1 MTTFQKLNQTLISV
15 NVIKGRYKAWD
26 SLLGMQRAERDIT
39 LSMRSL
45 QINQANCGHLTP
57 HELKERQ
64 VRLGNARP
72 AIQKILTVSV
82 MRHIFWSMLMLMTS
96 HQNPTHFFEQ
106 IVLKDALGSHSS
118 LTKVSMEQGSY
129 I

>member
-1 MTTFQKLNQTLISV
+1 
-15 NVIKGRYKAWD
+15 
-26 SLLGMQRAERDIT
+26 MQRAERDIT

-82 MRHIFWSMLMLMTS
+82 MIHKALTEQCNLKRWVDLVLAS
-96 HQNPTHFFEQ
+96 Q